1 MINKIDLINAFRP
14 SLAKHILTCYKA
26 FEYEYTEEDTPPNE
40 YAEKGIKLHKIS
52 EDLYNNPKL
61 KIDNTFTK
69 DDINLVK
76 GYVYYIKSIADENAD
91 IAEVEKKVYLEKLSP
106 YFYKY
111 KYGTIDFVAIKNK
124 KLHIVDLKTGR
135 TNVIVKDNYQL
146 YIYAYLAYC
155 EYKNNYNINNIRVA
169 IYQYNRER
177 YIDLKVDELI
187 TFIQNNIIV
196 HLDNVFI
203 ATSLPSTVQLT
214 CKWCKGKTIC
224 KEYLDNLSLF

>member
-14 SLAKHILTCYKA
+14 SSAKHILTCYKA
-26 FEYEYTEEDTPPNE
+26 FEYEYTQEDLPLNE
-40 YAEKGIKLHKIS
+40 YAEKGIKLHKTA
-52 EDLYNNPKL
+52 ENLYNNSKL
-61 KIDNTFTK
+61 KIDNAFTK

-76 GYVYYIKSIADENAD
+76 GYVYYIKSIAKNAD

-106 YFYKY
+106 YFYDS
-111 KYGTIDFVAIKNK
+111 KYGLIDFVAIKNN
-124 KLHIVDLKTGR
+124 KLYIVDLKTGR
-135 TNVIVKDNYQL
+135 TNVIIKDNYQL

-155 EYKNNYNINNIRVA
+155 EYKNNYNIKSIRVA

-196 HLDNVFI
+196 HLDNIFI
-203 ATSLPSTVQLT
+203 GTELNATVQTT
-214 CKWCKGKTIC
+214 CKWCKGKDIC
-224 KEYLDNLSLF
+224 GTFHKN